1 MRGFSVNDQQLMETI
16 TQRRSVRKYKNQP
29 FPMEELI
36 KLVEAARWAPS
47 AGNSQPWEFLLI
59 NDEDMVSG
67 LKAVS
72 PGWLKPA
79 PALIVICINK
89 NRETDWSQM
98 DVGAA
103 MQNILL
109 CAHSRGVGCCPIGSF
124 SVETVKELLDIP
136 PDLKPVLFMTVGYP
150 DEKPT
155 VSERLS
161 VDKLIF
167 KKVGK

>member
-1 MRGFSVNDQQLMETI
+1 MKDQPLMEVI
-16 TQRRSVRKYKNQP
+16 TQRRSVRKYKNEP

-36 KLVEAARWAPS
+36 NLIEAARWAPS
-47 AGNSQPWEFLLI
+47 AGNSQPWEFILV
-59 NDEDMVSG
+59 NDENMVSG

-79 PALIVICINK
+79 PALIVMCINK
-89 NRETDWSQM
+89 NRETDWSYM

-109 CAHSRGVGCCPIGSF
+109 YAHSKGVGCCPIGSF
-124 SVETVKELLDIP
+124 AVETVKELLDIP
-136 PDLKPVLFMTVGYP
+136 PHLEPVLFMTVGYP
-150 DEKPT
+150 DEKPA
-155 VSERLS
+155 VIKHLPIEE
-161 VDKLIF
+161 LIL

>member
-1 MRGFSVNDQQLMETI
+1 MRAFKLNDQQLMEVI
-16 TQRRSVRKYKNQP
+16 MQRRSIRKYKNEP
-29 FPMEELI
+29 VPMDELI
-36 KLVEAARWAPS
+36 KLVEAARWGPS

-59 NDEDMVSG
+59 NDEDMVSS

-79 PALIVICINK
+79 PALIVVCINK
-89 NRETDWSQM
+89 NRETEWSQI

-109 CAHSRGVGCCPIGSF
+109 YAHTLRIGCCPIGSF
-124 SVETVKELLDIP
+124 AVETVKELLDIP
-136 PDLKPVLFMTVGYP
+136 QDLEPVLLITVGHP
-150 DEKPT
+150 DEKPA
-155 VSERLS
+155 VIKRMS
-161 VDKLIF
+161 VQELVI

>member
-1 MRGFSVNDQQLMETI
+1 MNDQQLMEVI
-16 TQRRSVRKYKNQP
+16 TQRRSVRKYKTEP

-36 KLVEAARWAPS
+36 KLIEAARWAPS
-47 AGNSQPWEFLLI
+47 AGNSQPWKFLLV

-67 LKAVS
+67 LKSVS
-72 PGWLKPA
+72 PGWLKAA

-89 NRETDWSQM
+89 NRETDWSKM

-109 CAHSRGVGCCPIGSF
+109 YAHSRGVGCCPIGSF
-124 SVETVKELLDIP
+124 AVETVKELLNIP
-136 PDLKPVLFMTVGYP
+136 PNLEPVLLITVGCP
-150 DEKPT
+150 DEKPA
-155 VSERLS
+155 VIKRLS
-161 VDKLIF
+161 VDELIF

>member
-1 MRGFSVNDQQLMETI
+1 MAVI
-16 TQRRSVRKYKNQP
+16 AHRRSVRKYKDEP

-36 KLVEAARWAPS
+36 RLVEVARWAPS
-47 AGNSQPWEFLLI
+47 AGNSQPWEFLLV

-79 PALIVICINK
+79 PAVIVICINR

-103 MQNILL
+103 MQNMLL
-109 CAHSRGVGCCPIGSF
+109 FAHSRGIGCCPIGSF
-124 SVETVKELLDIP
+124 SVEAVKELLDLSP
-136 PDLKPVLFMTVGYP
+136 SLEPVLFMTVGYP
-150 DEKPT
+150 DEKPA
-155 VSERLS
+155 VVERLA
-161 VDKLIF
+161 VDELVF